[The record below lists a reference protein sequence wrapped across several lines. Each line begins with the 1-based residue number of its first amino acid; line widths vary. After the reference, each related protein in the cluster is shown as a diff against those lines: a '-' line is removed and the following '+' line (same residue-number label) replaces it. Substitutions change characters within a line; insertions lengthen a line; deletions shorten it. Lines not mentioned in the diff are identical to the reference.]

1 MAERDPY
8 PPLTLDSE
16 TSEQVARAAK
26 RLGVSEEETIRRA
39 LAELL
44 GKPEPVPPRPNLREW
59 LAEYR
64 RQHPL
69 PPRSVCWLTRRFM
82 TICPVDY
89 SGAVRRR
96 IGAGRD
102 IG

>member
-69 PPRSVCWLTRRFM
+69 PPPTGLLADKAFY
-82 TICPVDY
+82 DDL
-89 SGAVRRR
+89 SG
-96 IGAGRD
+96 GL
-102 IG
+102 

>member
-69 PPRSVCWLTRRFM
+69 PPPTGLVADKAFYDDL
-82 TICPVDY
+82 
-89 SGAVRRR
+89 SG
-96 IGAGRD
+96 GL
-102 IG
+102 

>member
-26 RLGVSEEETIRRA
+26 RLGVSEEEAIRRA

-69 PPRSVCWLTRRFM
+69 PPPTGLLADKAFY
-82 TICPVDY
+82 DDL
-89 SGAVRRR
+89 SG
-96 IGAGRD
+96 GL
-102 IG
+102 

>member
-8 PPLTLDSE
+8 PPLTLGSE

-26 RLGVSEEETIRRA
+26 RLGVSEDEAIRRA

-69 PPRSVCWLTRRFM
+69 PPPTGLVADKAFYDDL
-82 TICPVDY
+82 
-89 SGAVRRR
+89 SG
-96 IGAGRD
+96 GL
-102 IG
+102 

>member
-26 RLGVSEEETIRRA
+26 RLGVSEEEAIRRA

-59 LAEYR
+59 LAEHR

-69 PPRSVCWLTRRFM
+69 PPPTGLLADKAFY
-82 TICPVDY
+82 DDL
-89 SGAVRRR
+89 SG
-96 IGAGRD
+96 GL
-102 IG
+102 

>member
-8 PPLTLDSE
+8 PPLTLGSE

-26 RLGVSEEETIRRA
+26 RLGVSEEEAIRRA

-69 PPRSVCWLTRRFM
+69 PPPTGLLADKAFY
-82 TICPVDY
+82 DDL
-89 SGAVRRR
+89 SG
-96 IGAGRD
+96 GL
-102 IG
+102 